1 MQGGSLFSL
10 GVDAPEAM
18 IRAVVVHFAEDMVV
32 VKPRTMSI
40 QYGSKQCRCDGTTD
54 TTLCV

>member
-18 IRAVVVHFAEDMVV
+18 IRAVVAHFAEDVVV

-40 QYGSKQCRCDGTTD
+40 
-54 TTLCV
+54 